1 MIEKGE
7 KKQRIDKEIN
17 IAKVTNA
24 LLHNPLATERE
35 IAEIAWVSN
44 WTAHNTIKE
53 IEQNWAK
60 SEKIEAIA
68 TKDISIIELWLNEIE
83 RRLSDA
89 EELKA
94 MRTVEIS
101 QVIKEN
107 TARYTLFKGKATDE
121 NGWYNG
127 SDLLLDIQNGLIT
140 REEAY
145 DTMKKLKQNIEK

>member
-1 MIEKGE
+1 MIEKGN

-35 IAEIAWVSN
+35 VAEIAWVSN
-44 WTAHNTIKE
+44 GTAHNTIKE

-68 TKDISIIELWLNEIE
+68 TKDISIIELWLKEIE
-83 RRLSDA
+83 RRLRDS
-89 EELKA
+89 EELKE

-121 NGWYNG
+121 NWGINA
-127 SDLLLDIQNGLIT
+127 SQILLDIQNWVIWVDNAY
-140 REEAY
+140 EAY
-145 DTMKKLKQNIEK
+145 KNLK